1 MPYFPFE
8 NETARAAAIYFTS
21 REGGCI
27 NKMKLVKLMYI
38 VERTALQEAETALFG
53 GKYFSLPYGPIIS
66 EVVDALDDEK
76 WSGLQKSREHDV
88 ALMPGVEVP
97 YEFMS
102 EWSAELL
109 ERVYRDFGKLDQWQ
123 ISDFTHTHFKEW
135 KQPQG
140 ANKRI
145 PISLSDILP
154 EPNPELESL
163 AADLTFLNSLS

>member
-1 MPYFPFE
+1 MPAF
-8 NETARAAAIYFTS
+8 RAGNVFNNTLGHVHVVVVAGEHGDILLTNWSSVRNPAMCDNS
-21 REGGCI
+21 CI
-27 NKMKLVKLMYI
+27 
-38 VERTALQEAETALFG
+38 LQAGDHPLIRHASYMF
-53 GKYFSLPYGPIIS
+53 Y
-66 EVVDALDDEK
+66 A
-76 WSGLQKSREHDV
+76 KSRV
-88 ALMPGVEVP
+88 VTQQ
-97 YEFMS
+97 
-102 EWSAELL
+102 WLL